1 MSPDSFLAI
10 LDLIKDHEVFSKN
23 PYGGQAQAPA
33 AHQLM
38 VLLKYLGTEGS
49 GCSNPDLRNVFH
61 LGRGTCQLYRECAL
75 TAIRSLQDATVTW
88 PDQAERSHIAHKSKK
103 ISISP
108 TVLV

>member
-1 MSPDSFLAI
+1 MLPPLKILSTELMYKMSPGSFLAI
-10 LDLIKDHEVFSKN
+10 LDLIKDHEVFSSTDRGR
-23 PYGGQAQAPA
+23 PQAPA

-49 GCSNPDLRNVFH
+49 GCSNPDLQMKLNGVK
-61 LGRGTCQLYRECAL
+61 LLSE
-75 TAIRSLQDATVTW
+75 
-88 PDQAERSHIAHKSKK
+88 SKK